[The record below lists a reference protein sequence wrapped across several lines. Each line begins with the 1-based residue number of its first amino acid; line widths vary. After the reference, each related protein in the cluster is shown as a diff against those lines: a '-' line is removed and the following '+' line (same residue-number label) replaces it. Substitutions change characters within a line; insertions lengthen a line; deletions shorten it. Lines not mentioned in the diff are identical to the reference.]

1 MLLPASRFD
10 NVDTMTHNKQRLVRF
25 LQIMMNYLGKKI
37 LLGFDTDRTEN
48 LLNVLGVDLV
58 AGEGGE
64 ESGGHV
70 THF

>member
-1 MLLPASRFD
+1 MLHVFYVEHCILFG
-10 NVDTMTHNKQRLVRF
+10 N
-25 LQIMMNYLGKKI
+25 LQIMMNYLRKEI
-37 LLGFDTDRTEN
+37 LLGFDTDGAEN

>member
-1 MLLPASRFD
+1 
-10 NVDTMTHNKQRLVRF
+10 
-25 LQIMMNYLGKKI
+25 MMNYLRKEI
-37 LLGFDTDRTEN
+37 LLGFDTDGAEN